1 MLNGLISAVL
11 WESQI
16 FFSQN
21 SLFSGI
27 DDARNIARIT
37 SAIISDGG
45 EIWQNEECRPGG
57 RMVAL
62 DKPKE
67 ILESIEALKKI
78 TNEHNR
84 QIEELGKQLTAQK
97 IN

>member
-1 MLNGLISAVL
+1 
-11 WESQI
+11 
-16 FFSQN
+16 
-21 SLFSGI
+21 
-27 DDARNIARIT
+27 
-37 SAIISDGG
+37 
-45 EIWQNEECRPGG
+45 
-57 RMVAL
+57 MVAL
-62 DKPKE
+62 EKPKE